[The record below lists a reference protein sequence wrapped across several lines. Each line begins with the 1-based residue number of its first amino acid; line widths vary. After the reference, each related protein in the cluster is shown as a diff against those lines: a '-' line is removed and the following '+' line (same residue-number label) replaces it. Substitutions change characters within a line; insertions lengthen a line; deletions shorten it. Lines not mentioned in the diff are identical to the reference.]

1 MRMTAMVIAVFAAS
15 MAASTPA
22 RADDDAAIEA
32 AKVWYARMVAEKS
45 ADPLPATPLSVTVRA
60 EKSVRPCNPFTS
72 TKLTSAKQ
80 LARFAAC
87 MVAIERR
94 VQYRVAHTPR
104 WATEPGPVAITN
116 ELDTGRSPKQRERFV
131 QQVAADAKDATLV
144 RMQLTEGQVGQM
156 RMYLAVTTD
165 GTVKAVWI
173 NEWLFVMEPD
183 SPSMPR

>member
-1 MRMTAMVIAVFAAS
+1 MRMTVMVVFAAA

-32 AKVWYARMVAEKS
+32 AKAWYARVVTGEKATES
-45 ADPLPATPLSVTVRA
+45 LPATPLSVTVRT
-60 EKSVRPCNPFTS
+60 EKVVGACKPFKS
-72 TKLTSAKQ
+72 AKLTSAKQ

-87 MVAIERR
+87 MVAIDQR
-94 VQYRVAHTPR
+94 VQYRMRHTPR
-104 WATEPGPVAITN
+104 WGIEPGTVAITN
-116 ELDTGRSPKQRERFV
+116 ELNSGRLPKQRQQFV

-165 GTVKAVWI
+165 GTVKAVWV
-173 NEWLFVMEPD
+173 NEWLFEMQPD
-183 SPSMPR
+183 SPSISR